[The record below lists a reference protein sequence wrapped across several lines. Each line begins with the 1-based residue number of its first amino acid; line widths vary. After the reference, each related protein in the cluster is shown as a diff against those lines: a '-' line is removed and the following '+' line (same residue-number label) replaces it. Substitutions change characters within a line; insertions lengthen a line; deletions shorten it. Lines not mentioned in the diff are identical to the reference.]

1 MCLSEFFFFFKQKTA
16 YEMRISDWS
25 SDVCSSDLK
34 DTPDGGFAPLS
45 DRETAAKPGYDPRLL
60 MDNLPVIDEL
70 VEAMNE
76 MGWGVYSFDH
86 EDANGQF
93 ETDFKYADALTMAD
107 RFVFFRM
114 MANEIAR
121 KHGAFA
127 TFMPKPSAQRTG
139 SGEHYHMHLSDLA
152 YGKNLFEVA
161 GEDTHSYCS

>member
-45 DRETAAKPGYDPRLL
+45 DRDTAAKPCYDPRLL

-76 MGWGVYSFDH
+76 MGGGVYSLDH
-86 EDANGQF
+86 EDANGQL
-93 ETDFKYADALTMAD
+93 ETDSKYANASTMAD
-107 RFVFFRM
+107 PSVFSPTR
-114 MANEIAR
+114 ANEIAPNTG
-121 KHGAFA
+121 HFA
-127 TFMPKPSAQRTG
+127 PSIPKTP
-139 SGEHYHMHLSDLA
+139 
-152 YGKNLFEVA
+152 
-161 GEDTHSYCS
+161 